1 MTLLV
6 NSSSASFRNMTSWET
21 FNKVPFS
28 EEKGDSGID
37 SGSEDVLNLDESLCQ
52 RIVSQVE
59 LYFSDKNLSQ
69 DAFLL
74 KHVKKN
80 KEGYVNLKL
89 VTSLRKVKTLTKD
102 WKLVAH
108 AIEKFSQVLS
118 INEEG
123 TKVRR
128 VTSFSGTSTSDK
140 SRLSRLI
147 LVTDLPATQCQIE
160 HIKQSL
166 SSYGKMKKVDIFTDV
181 IPSECQQRPELG
193 VRLPLA
199 LVEFESQQQAEKA
212 VKNFASSNQINWR
225 ESMRVTLLS
234 KIDNSCK
241 RPTLLRQRSKTTSDV
256 ERKKEESLIVN
267 KGKRRSTS
275 LNIKLAPLT
284 GLWRDHVIL
293 RQPRGP
299 DGTKGFLKKILS

>member
-1 MTLLV
+1 MTLV
-6 NSSSASFRNMTSWET
+6 NSSSASFQNMTSLKT
-21 FNKVPFS
+21 FNKVPFP

-37 SGSEDVLNLDESLCQ
+37 SGSEDILNNDESLCRQ
-52 RIVSQVE
+52 IVSQVE
-59 LYFSDKNLSQ
+59 FYFSDENLSQ

-102 WKLVAH
+102 WKVVAQ
-108 AIEKFSQVLS
+108 AIQKFSQVLS

-128 VTSFSGTSTSDK
+128 ATSFSGTSTSDK

-147 LVTDLPATQCQIE
+147 LVTDLPVTQCQIE
-160 HIKQSL
+160 HINQSL

-181 IPSECQQRPELG
+181 IPPECRQRPELA

-199 LVEFESQQQAEKA
+199 LVEFQSQQQAEKA

-234 KIDNSCK
+234 KMDNSCK
-241 RPTLLRQRSKTTSDV
+241 RPTLLRQRSKTTSEV
-256 ERKKEESLIVN
+256 ERKKESLIVN
-267 KGKRRSTS
+267 KSKRGSCTS
-275 LNIKLAPLT
+275 LNIKVSPPT
-284 GLWRDHVIL
+284 GLRRDQVII

-299 DGTKGFLKKILS
+299 DGTNGFLKKIIS